1 MRREAERFRELMR
14 RSRRIGPLE
23 PIDPDVLEEIRRGA
37 EPFRRALSL
46 ARYIGHHSRKGRD
59 MR

>member
-1 MRREAERFRELMR
+1 VGRGAAPRGDNEGWREYAWEHISPELREEVRR
-14 RSRRIGPLE
+14 
-23 PIDPDVLEEIRRGA
+23 DA